1 MTTWKRRV
9 VTVLERSLDV
19 SIVRKGRARLLVE
32 QEVLAEFLRE
42 FKVDC
47 VFDVGANE
55 GQYAQ
60 RLRAIGYRE
69 TIVSFEPIPKHAAW
83 LREQSRNDER
93 WFVEELA
100 LDERAASVS
109 FNVMARDQFSSL
121 KKPSHD
127 ETALF
132 TTMNAVAETIAVEAE
147 RLDALFGGYA
157 SRLGFRRP
165 FLKMDTQGNDL
176 AVARGAGTCLHEFV
190 GLQSELA
197 FKRLYEHQC
206 DYREA
211 LDFYE
216 SVGFVL
222 SSLVPNN
229 AGHFPDL
236 IEMDCFMYNPL
247 LRSRHP

>member
-1 MTTWKRRV
+1 
-9 VTVLERSLDV
+9 
-19 SIVRKGRARLLVE
+19 
-32 QEVLAEFLRE
+32 
-42 FKVDC
+42 
-47 VFDVGANE
+47 
-55 GQYAQ
+55 
-60 RLRAIGYRE
+60 
-69 TIVSFEPIPKHAAW
+69 VSFEPIPKHAAL
-83 LREQSRNDER
+83 LRELSGADER

-109 FNVMARDQFSSL
+109 FHVMARDQFSSL
-121 KKPSHD
+121 KQPSHA

-132 TTMNAVAETIAVEAE
+132 TSMNAVAETIDVQTE
-147 RLDALFGGYA
+147 RLDALFARYA
-157 SRLGFRRP
+157 AKLGFRRP

-176 AVARGAGTCLHEFV
+176 AVARSAGDALAAFV

-211 LDFYE
+211 IDFYE
-216 SVGFVL
+216 SAGFVL

-236 IEMDCFMYNPL
+236 IEMDCVMYNM
-247 LRSRHP
+247 RHR